1 MTRTKRSLWSL
12 IGIEKERMVF
22 FLFCFGFL
30 IIIIIIMTRTARILI
45 DKVCEKLG
53 MEKSSKYF
61 QLLEHIKG
69 KEKKVELE
77 ANVLQ
82 TKKKWP
88 AIFGPSGSDT
98 DKYCHFVVLPRSDCP
113 ASVIEVSRR
122 KKTSCCL

>member
-1 MTRTKRSLWSL
+1 MWSIRL
-12 IGIEKERMVF
+12 IF
-22 FLFCFGFL
+22 FCFSFS
-30 IIIIIIMTRTARILI
+30 R
-45 DKVCEKLG
+45 
-53 MEKSSKYF
+53 
-61 QLLEHIKG
+61 G

-113 ASVIEVSRR
+113 ASVIEEYQLYS
-122 KKTSCCL
+122 KGGD